1 MEFREIGKCRLFH
14 FLSCVWEGLA
24 TLLNNCAYTL
34 NYSTPQLVV
43 LWWASKL
50 KNYQSIMLGPSMFFI
65 ALLVLGGPPPTENDD
80 IGLFLFI
87 HVTHVP

>member
-24 TLLNNCAYTL
+24 TLLNNCTYTL
-34 NYSTPQLVV
+34 YFTSIVSVV
-43 LWWASKL
+43 VGKKIKKLSK
-50 KNYQSIMLGPSMFFI
+50 YHVGPFN
-65 ALLVLGGPPPTENDD
+65 VLYCAIGVGRAPPPH
-80 IGLFLFI
+80 GLFLFI